1 MNRFDY
7 NQPNTRERIAARR
20 KTRRGPPGSQV
31 KPGPRRAVGSWVASG
46 RVASLLLL
54 IAALGALV
62 YVFSAPRFT
71 VRDIRV
77 QGAQAMSAD
86 AVVALADAR
95 GQSIWLVDTSQ
106 IIARLKTS
114 AYIEQA
120 SVAIGLPDQ
129 MTINV
134 GERRP
139 EVRWKL
145 GSTLYLV
152 DASGLVLDSTTTAP
166 LTDTLVIE
174 DRSKRPLQPNDR
186 VDPDALKLG
195 QMLSLRLPAEL
206 GLTPATIG
214 WDIGTGIFATTAD
227 GRMIIF
233 GQTDNLDSKFAILG
247 MLLKDQT
254 PFTYLDLRPNT
265 PFYRNDATTTPVST
279 AATATPE

>member
-20 KTRRGPPGSQV
+20 KTRRSPSGSRV
-31 KPGPRRAVGSWVASG
+31 KPGPRRAVGSWLASG
-46 RVASLLLL
+46 RIASLLLL
-54 IAALGALV
+54 IAALGGLV

-71 VRDIRV
+71 VRDIHV
-77 QGAQAMSAD
+77 EGAQAMSPD
-86 AVVALADAR
+86 AVVTLADAR
-95 GQSIWLVDTSQ
+95 GQSIWLVDTAQ
-106 IIARLKTS
+106 IVARLKTS

-120 SVAIGLPDQ
+120 SVAVGLPDHL
-129 MTINV
+129 TINV

-152 DASGLVLDSTTTAP
+152 DASGRVLDSTTTAP
-166 LTDTLVIE
+166 LTNTLVIE

-186 VDPDALKLG
+186 VDPDALKLA
-195 QMLSLRLPAEL
+195 QMLALRLPTEL
-206 GLTPATIG
+206 GLTPTTIG
-214 WDIGTGIFATTAD
+214 WDIGTGVFATTAD
-227 GRMIIF
+227 ARTIIF

-265 PFYRNDATTTPVST
+265 PFYRNDPTNTPSSVE
-279 AATATPE
+279 ATPTP